1 MKRIKPVI
9 TLGFLAMILT
19 IGISVQL
26 KTVKSADLSGNIQ
39 LTDSNLK
46 KSVLQWKSTYND
58 GLKKLS
64 DTETQLEEL
73 RNIVANLDEDQQSQ
87 NKMQEYQAILG
98 LTDVTGEGV
107 VITVADN
114 NDEKNEDSF
123 SSINMAN
130 YLVHDGNLVAII
142 NELKAGLTQVKT
154 GLTKLS
160 AGTDSLTSGVT
171 QIKGGTAL
179 LAEKTGEL
187 SQGANT
193 IYQGTTKLAQA
204 TSTLKDGSSQMKDG
218 LNTLDNSSAQLL
230 QANTQLTEGA
240 QTINDGATT
249 LADGIATFNEEGI
262 QKICNFVNGDLKD
275 LTTRAEKLTDLA
287 KSYNSFT
294 MVEDGVESNSKFVM
308 IIDAVKKQEA
318 TSKQEYIV
326 EDNNKQN

>member
-87 NKMQEYQAILG
+87 KKMQEYQAILG

-142 NELKAGLTQVKT
+142 NELKAGGAEAISINGKRIVESTSINCAGNVIQINGEKVGSPFEIKAIGDKDLLY
-154 GLTKLS
+154 GELTKN
-160 AGTDSLTSGVT
+160 
-171 QIKGGTAL
+171 GGTL
-179 LAEKTGEL
+179 YKLKKYGVIT
-187 SQGANT
+187 SIKKMDT
-193 IYQGTTKLAQA
+193 I
-204 TSTLKDGSSQMKDG
+204 
-218 LNTLDNSSAQLL
+218 
-230 QANTQLTEGA
+230 E
-240 QTINDGATT
+240 
-249 LADGIATFNEEGI
+249 I
-262 QKICNFVNGDLKD
+262 QK
-275 LTTRAEKLTDLA
+275 KL
-287 KSYNSFT
+287 
-294 MVEDGVESNSKFVM
+294 
-308 IIDAVKKQEA
+308 
-318 TSKQEYIV
+318 
-326 EDNNKQN
+326 

>member
-142 NELKAGLTQVKT
+142 NELKAGGAEAISINGKRIVESTSINCAGNVIQINSEKVGSPFEIKAIGDKDLLY
-154 GLTKLS
+154 GELTKN
-160 AGTDSLTSGVT
+160 
-171 QIKGGTAL
+171 GGTL
-179 LAEKTGEL
+179 YKLKKYGVIT
-187 SQGANT
+187 SIKKMDT
-193 IYQGTTKLAQA
+193 I
-204 TSTLKDGSSQMKDG
+204 
-218 LNTLDNSSAQLL
+218 
-230 QANTQLTEGA
+230 E
-240 QTINDGATT
+240 
-249 LADGIATFNEEGI
+249 I
-262 QKICNFVNGDLKD
+262 QK
-275 LTTRAEKLTDLA
+275 KL
-287 KSYNSFT
+287 
-294 MVEDGVESNSKFVM
+294 
-308 IIDAVKKQEA
+308 
-318 TSKQEYIV
+318 
-326 EDNNKQN
+326 

>member
-98 LTDVTGEGV
+98 LADVTGEGV

-142 NELKAGLTQVKT
+142 NELKAGGAEAISINGKRIVESTSINCAGNVIQINGEKVGSPFEIKAIGDKDLLY
-154 GLTKLS
+154 GELTKN
-160 AGTDSLTSGVT
+160 
-171 QIKGGTAL
+171 GGTL
-179 LAEKTGEL
+179 YKLKKYGVIT
-187 SQGANT
+187 SIKKMDT
-193 IYQGTTKLAQA
+193 I
-204 TSTLKDGSSQMKDG
+204 
-218 LNTLDNSSAQLL
+218 
-230 QANTQLTEGA
+230 E
-240 QTINDGATT
+240 
-249 LADGIATFNEEGI
+249 I
-262 QKICNFVNGDLKD
+262 QK
-275 LTTRAEKLTDLA
+275 KL
-287 KSYNSFT
+287 
-294 MVEDGVESNSKFVM
+294 
-308 IIDAVKKQEA
+308 
-318 TSKQEYIV
+318 
-326 EDNNKQN
+326 

>member
-64 DTETQLEEL
+64 DTEIQLEEL

-142 NELKAGLTQVKT
+142 NELKAGGAEAISINGKRIVESTSINCAGNVIQINGEKVGSPFEIKAIGDKDLLY
-154 GLTKLS
+154 GELTKN
-160 AGTDSLTSGVT
+160 
-171 QIKGGTAL
+171 GGTL
-179 LAEKTGEL
+179 YKLKKYGVIT
-187 SQGANT
+187 SIKKMDT
-193 IYQGTTKLAQA
+193 I
-204 TSTLKDGSSQMKDG
+204 
-218 LNTLDNSSAQLL
+218 
-230 QANTQLTEGA
+230 E
-240 QTINDGATT
+240 
-249 LADGIATFNEEGI
+249 I
-262 QKICNFVNGDLKD
+262 QK
-275 LTTRAEKLTDLA
+275 KL
-287 KSYNSFT
+287 
-294 MVEDGVESNSKFVM
+294 
-308 IIDAVKKQEA
+308 
-318 TSKQEYIV
+318 
-326 EDNNKQN
+326 

>member
-142 NELKAGLTQVKT
+142 NELKAGGAEAISINGKRIVESTSINCAGNVIQINGEKVGSPFEIKAIGDKDLLY
-154 GLTKLS
+154 GELTKN
-160 AGTDSLTSGVT
+160 
-171 QIKGGTAL
+171 GGTL
-179 LAEKTGEL
+179 YKLKKYGVIT
-187 SQGANT
+187 SIKKMDT
-193 IYQGTTKLAQA
+193 I
-204 TSTLKDGSSQMKDG
+204 
-218 LNTLDNSSAQLL
+218 
-230 QANTQLTEGA
+230 E
-240 QTINDGATT
+240 
-249 LADGIATFNEEGI
+249 I
-262 QKICNFVNGDLKD
+262 QK
-275 LTTRAEKLTDLA
+275 KL
-287 KSYNSFT
+287 
-294 MVEDGVESNSKFVM
+294 
-308 IIDAVKKQEA
+308 
-318 TSKQEYIV
+318 
-326 EDNNKQN
+326 